1 LTVDITITNVQNLYG
16 LDVSLRWNNSVL
28 EVLSATSHLGVESN
42 PEGVLHEVLPDASV
56 YIAED
61 NASQALGEY
70 HLVATSVSPAP
81 SFNGSGTI
89 ATLTFKVASVGH
101 SELDLVTELA
111 DRPPPEEHS
120 NFIEH
125 TDVDSSIDS
134 LPVHSTPVPTDWT
147 PIALLIILVAAI
159 LFIIAFAL
167 YVRSRKR
174 KPKNVEP

>member
-28 EVLSATSHLGVESN
+28 EVLSATPHLGVESN
-42 PEGVLHEVLPDASV
+42 PEGVLHEILPDASV
-56 YIAED
+56 YVGED
-61 NASQALGEY
+61 NASQALGDY
-70 HLVATSVSPAP
+70 HLIAISISPAP

-101 SELDLVTELA
+101 SQLSLETELA
-111 DRPPPEEHS
+111 DRPPLGEHS
-120 NFIEH
+120 NLIEH
-125 TDVDSSIDS
+125 TDVGSSIDS

-147 PIALLIILVAAI
+147 PIVLLIILVAAI

-167 YVRSRKR
+167 YVSHGKR
-174 KPKNVEP
+174 KPKNPEP